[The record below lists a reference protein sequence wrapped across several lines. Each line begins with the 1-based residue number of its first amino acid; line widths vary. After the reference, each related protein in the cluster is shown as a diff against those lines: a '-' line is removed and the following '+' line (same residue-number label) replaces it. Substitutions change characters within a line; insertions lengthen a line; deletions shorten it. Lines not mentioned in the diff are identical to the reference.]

1 MSVLTVFFLRFHSK
15 QRHNKLWR
23 SHSDSDLSDRPESM
37 SKRSSESLARS
48 NSHNNNTS
56 SPSLNH
62 LLGVAVLKA
71 LVAEPEDPAT
81 SLASDLH
88 MDSGGVCVSPGHEEV
103 QADCED
109 NPFLHPLP
117 RPQAATL
124 VPDEPLDNSASVAV
138 TVPVALPHPPPSL
151 HILPPTPELQRAR
164 RGPPTQIV
172 PEHKPL
178 ELSPIFSEH
187 SSSEGISPLTL
198 GSTDSDM
205 VDRSLSD
212 LLRDK
217 HSPLS
222 PVNLNDLPLD
232 PSLAPSDDNN
242 NPSEL
247 PTGSALDNR
256 SDGDG
261 SSSHSTD
268 SINFFSA
275 REKFLGLAQDGRYQ
289 QAQQRGPQSSEEES
303 EAEEEGKEEGNK
315 ATEVKDPLFIPAT
328 IISDLYKY
336 HSLLCTFL
344 THLSFTRPSSKLSSD
359 Y

>member
-1 MSVLTVFFLRFHSK
+1 
-15 QRHNKLWR
+15 
-23 SHSDSDLSDRPESM
+23 M

-62 LLGVAVLKA
+62 LLGVAVLQA
-71 LVAEPEDPAT
+71 LATEPEDPAT

-88 MDSGGVCVSPGHEEV
+88 MDSGGVCVSLGHEEV
-103 QADCED
+103 KSDCKD
-109 NPFLHPLP
+109 NPILHPLP

-124 VPDEPLDNSASVAV
+124 VPDEPLDNTASVAV

-164 RGPPTQIV
+164 RGPLTQTV

-178 ELSPIFSEH
+178 ELSPIFSEQ
-187 SSSEGISPLTL
+187 SSSEEVSPLTL
-198 GSTDSDM
+198 GSTDLDM

-222 PVNLNDLPLD
+222 PVKLNNLPLD

-247 PTGSALDNR
+247 PTGIALDNR

-275 REKFLGLAQDGRYQ
+275 REKFLGLAQDGRSQ
-289 QAQQRGPQSSEEES
+289 QAQQREPQSSEEES
-303 EAEEEGKEEGNK
+303 ETEEEGKEEGNN
-315 ATEVKDPLFIPAT
+315 ANEVKDPLFIPAT
-328 IISDLYKY
+328 IISDLYKC

-344 THLSFTRPSSKLSSD
+344 KNMSFTKQMEKKETVASD